1 MKTILIA
8 DDEEDIRIVISMRLQ
23 QLKLR
28 VIHATTGRNALE
40 LATVERPDLLILDWT
55 LPDMNG
61 RNVLMA
67 LKQNSVTA
75 SIPVIVV
82 TGIDEQL
89 EKTQALAIGARAY
102 LVKPISMRDLEETVL
117 EVLKQKD

>member
-28 VIHATTGRNALE
+28 VIHATTGRIALE
-40 LATVERPDLLILDWT
+40 VATVERPDLLVLDWT

-61 RNVLMA
+61 RDVLMA

-75 SIPVIVV
+75 SIPVIIL

-89 EKTQALAIGARAY
+89 EKAQALALGACAY

-117 EVLKQKD
+117 EVLNQKR

>member
-23 QLKLR
+23 QLKLC
-28 VIHATTGRNALE
+28 VIHATTGRTALE